1 MGFGIQ
7 KKGKPQQQG
16 GKIVGKGTG
25 TSDDIKKIVP
35 SGSYIMPADSTK
47 QIGAENLEEMGESK
61 EKDRAETVEGMG
73 EPRDVNLSNGEF
85 QFTPDQVHQVGVQ
98 ALDQMKSQTHTP
110 VDQPKI
116 QGGFGI
122 HKKPEL
128 FFANGGVVSP
138 YPNADDIR
146 KAAAQKQIGGP
157 QMRDVT
163 PVQRQLPATTATTN
177 IPNTSAP
184 STAAAEG
191 GGFVGGLKNVAKGL
205 GKFHGVG
212 SMIGGAVDGFN
223 TDTEQYRQ
231 RFGMQTDNPSFLGD
245 LGVRT
250 LGVLSDVGNTATFG
264 LAGRNFADKQQAAA
278 EQNLASQQAR
288 FATHNAS
295 KATQP
300 VSTPSVPTQPK
311 QLSFNDQVNNE
322 LYGTES
328 TAQPAQAASKNSDPY
343 AIQQKGNSFS
353 YTNPAAANQAR
364 AAGVPELQTSGFA
377 GGIRRTNDPNGV
389 RNFMANT
396 HEMGPTQEQINQA
409 LNQTLNNQQQGFGI
423 RYPDRPQRTDTQQA
437 ERDQLVRDLR
447 APIAGARGMTSSQR
461 AQLSELQTGDDNRA
475 TTMYNTDANNAT
487 SQANTASNNAASIA
501 QTMMREQGANDRNA
515 LSEYGQTYRQG
526 QALDQDTAKF
536 SADFGL
542 KKRQQ
547 TLNETKEGFGIRN
560 AQRIEKLQEMYDKAE
575 TNEQRQSIQERISR
589 LTGGKENARDRYM
602 TVGGGQEWS
611 EQAGGMVNRPQQIF
625 DTQTR
630 NYVDL
635 GSPAGQQASVGATPD
650 KFQGYQVYTDAN
662 GNSAYLDPKTGQF
675 MPIPK

>member
-1 MGFGIQ
+1 MSFGIQ
-7 KKGKPQQQG
+7 KKGKPPQS
-16 GKIVGKGTG
+16 GKITGKGTG

-35 SGSYIMPADSTK
+35 TGSYIMPADSTK
-47 QIGAENLEEMGESK
+47 QIGAENLEEIGESK

-73 EPRDVNLSNGEF
+73 EPREVNLSNGEF
-85 QFTPDQVHQVGVQ
+85 QLTPDQVHQVGVQ
-98 ALDQMKSQTHTP
+98 ALDQMNNQTHTP
-110 VDQPKI
+110 VDQP
-116 QGGFGI
+116 QVGFGL
-122 HKKPEL
+122 KKPEL

-138 YPNADDIR
+138 YPSAEDIR
-146 KAAAQKQIGGP
+146 KAQGQKQISGP
-157 QMRDVT
+157 VMRDVT
-163 PVQRQLPATTATTN
+163 PEQRQLPAQQTAVPKANTAT
-177 IPNTSAP
+177 PNTVAP
-184 STAAAEG
+184 AQGSSFMG
-191 GGFVGGLKNVAKGL
+191 GVKNTAKGL

-212 SMIGGAVDGFN
+212 SMIGGAVDGLN

-278 EQNLASQQAR
+278 ERNLASQQAR

-295 KATQP
+295 KAAQP
-300 VSTPSVPTQPK
+300 VSTPSVPAQPK
-311 QLSFNDQVNNE
+311 QPSFNDQVNSE
-322 LYGTES
+322 LYGTAS
-328 TAQPAQAASKNSDPY
+328 ATQPVQAASKNSDPY

-353 YTNPAAANQAR
+353 YSNPAAANQAR
-364 AAGVPELQTSGFA
+364 SAGVPELQTSGFA

-389 RNFMANT
+389 RNLMANT
-396 HEMGPTQEQINQA
+396 REMGPTQEQINQA

-487 SQANTASNNAASIA
+487 SQANTTANNTASVA

-635 GSPAGQQASVGATPD
+635 GNPSGQQASAGATPD

>member
-1 MGFGIQ
+1 MGYGI
-7 KKGKPQQQG
+7 KRG
-16 GKIVGKGTG
+16 GKVKGKGTG
-25 TSDDIKKIVP
+25 TSDDIKKTVP

-73 EPRDVNLSNGEF
+73 EPREINLSNGEF

-98 ALDQMKSQTHTP
+98 ALDQMKNQTHKP
-110 VDQPKI
+110 VDQPQI

-122 HKKPEL
+122 NKKPEL

-146 KAAAQKQIGGP
+146 KAQAQKQIGGP

-163 PVQRQLPATTATTN
+163 GITRDVGNSPAVRQPNVIPQNASTMPSESATRT
-177 IPNTSAP
+177 
-184 STAAAEG
+184 
-191 GGFVGGLKNVAKGL
+191 GFGIKAGNLAKGL

-288 FATHNAS
+288 FTTHNAS
-295 KATQP
+295 KAAQP
-300 VSTPSVPTQPK
+300 VSTPSVPAQPK
-311 QLSFNDQVNNE
+311 QPSFNDQVNNE
-322 LYGTES
+322 LYGTAS
-328 TAQPAQAASKNSDPY
+328 TTQPVQAASKNSDPY

-377 GGIRRTNDPNGV
+377 GGIRRANDPNGV

-396 HEMGPTQEQINQA
+396 REMGPTQEQINQA
-409 LNQTLNNQQQGFGI
+409 LNQTNQQQGFGI
-423 RYPDRPQRTDTQQA
+423 RYPDRPIRTDAQEA
-437 ERDQLVRDLR
+437 ERQQLIHDVR
-447 APIAGARGMTSSQR
+447 APIQGARGMTSNQR
-461 AQLSELQTGDDNRA
+461 AQLLELQTGDDNRA

-487 SQANTASNNAASIA
+487 SQFNNTANNTSAIT

-515 LSEYGQTYRQG
+515 LNEYGQNYRQG
-526 QALDQDTAKF
+526 QALEQDSAKF
-536 SADFGL
+536 NADFGI

-547 TLNETKEGFGIRN
+547 DLTETKEGFGIRN
-560 AQRIEKLQEMYDKAE
+560 AQRLESLQKMYDKAE
-575 TNEQRQSIQERISR
+575 TNEQRQSIQERINR
-589 LTGGKENARDRYM
+589 LTGNNKDNSRDRYM

-635 GSPAGQQASVGATPD
+635 GNSSGQQATSSPNAE
-650 KFQGYQVYTDAN
+650 KFQGYQVYKDAN
-662 GNSAYLDPKTGQF
+662 GNTAYLDPKTGQF